1 MVILAAAAVLGV
13 GLVMVAFVCWV
24 LRMFDVASELRAD
37 ELHHLLEAR
46 RHIEVARRALW
57 HDGEWDEP

>member
-1 MVILAAAAVLGV
+1 VIILAAATVLGV
-13 GLVMVAFVCWV
+13 GLWTAFVCWV

-37 ELHHLLEAR
+37 ELHALLEPQGSPST
-46 RHIEVARRALW
+46 W